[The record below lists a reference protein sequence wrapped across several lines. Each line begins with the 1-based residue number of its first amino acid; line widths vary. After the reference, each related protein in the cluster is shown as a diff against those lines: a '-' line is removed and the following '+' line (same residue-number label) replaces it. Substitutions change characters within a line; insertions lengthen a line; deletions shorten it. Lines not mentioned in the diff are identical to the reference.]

1 MSGYLRVVWAVAKRG
16 IDRVLRRPQLLMPLF
31 LVPTMFLAVTAG
43 GAAHAINLP
52 GFPQVESFFQFAL
65 AGAILQST
73 LLCGLTIGT
82 TLSIDVDNG
91 FFDRMIAA
99 PVARSAL
106 VLGRLLTGAVI
117 AAAQAALYLA
127 VGVVFGAPIAGG
139 AAGVPVILLLGALT
153 ATASGGLAVTL
164 ALRARAQ
171 WVQGAFP
178 LVFVVLFL
186 SSSFFPRQLMSGPA
200 ATIADYNP
208 MSFVVEGIREPIIA
222 GLGGPQVGYAL
233 LAAGLVSLATGTL
246 AVLALRG
253 RFGDR

>member
-1 MSGYLRVVWAVAKRG
+1 LNAYWRVVWVVALRG
-16 IDRVLRRPQLLMPLF
+16 VNRVLRRPQLLMPLF

-43 GAAHAINLP
+43 GAARAVDLP
-52 GFPQVESFFQFAL
+52 GFPEVESFFQFAL

-73 LLCGLTIGT
+73 LLTGLTIGT

-106 VLGRLLTGAVI
+106 VLGRLLTGAAI
-117 AAAQAALYLA
+117 AAVQAALYLA
-127 VGVVFGAPIAGG
+127 VGVIFGAPIEAGAGG
-139 AAGVPVILLLGALT
+139 VPIVLLLGALT
-153 ATASGGLAVTL
+153 ATASGGLAIML

-222 GLGGPQVGYAL
+222 GFGGPELGYAL
-233 LAAGLVSLATGTL
+233 LAAGLVSVCTGTL
-246 AVLALRG
+246 AVWSMRN
-253 RFGDR
+253 RFGSD